1 MTIGTAT
8 REPAPSL
15 PRPKA
20 SARTTKIVRTKLA
33 TCNARNLALPD
44 IPYYPGEK
52 YSWYE
57 YEQKIRW
64 LGGQLSSLDA
74 DLVAFQEVFHSRAL
88 EDAVANSELAGAPVV
103 VENLDPESCLRPRV
117 GLVTRLPI
125 LGAPTF
131 IRDIPKDA
139 LLAFQ
144 PGASDSASPVPVTSF
159 LRPVLRAEIGLW
171 NGLDGGG
178 DRAIVYVVHLKS
190 MTPEPLA
197 GENLDDPMVYARAQ
211 ARAQIRRTVEAAGIR
226 SLVRQD
232 IEGTTTP
239 VIVLGD
245 CNAGNPSVVAQIM
258 SGPSPSRYDSSARQ
272 HKLWDRMLYDAIDLQ
287 SQMSLN
293 ATYYTHIFDG
303 KYEQLDHILLSE
315 EFYSRNPRHIAW
327 VEYVR
332 LFTDHLVD
340 STLCADSVPRWVSD
354 HGWVVVTLRR
364 EERSVA
370 AVQPAIDSVP
380 VPE

>member
-8 REPAPSL
+8 HEAAPSL

-33 TCNARNLALPD
+33 TCNVRNLALPKV
-44 IPYYPGEK
+44 PFYPGEE
-52 YSWYE
+52 YTQPE

-64 LGGQLSSLDA
+64 LGGQISSLDA
-74 DLVAFQEVFHSRAL
+74 DLVAFQEVFHKRAL
-88 EDAVANSELAGAPVV
+88 EDAVANSELAGAPVFM
-103 VENLDPESCLRPRV
+103 EDLDPESCLRPRV

-125 LGAPTF
+125 IGAPTF
-131 IRDIPKDA
+131 IRDIPKNA

-144 PGASDSASPVPVTSF
+144 AGGVDPVSPVPVTSF

-171 NGLDGGG
+171 KGLDGGG

-190 MTPEPLA
+190 MTPEALA

-258 SGPSPSRYDSSARQ
+258 SGPSPSRYDASAKQ
-272 HKLWDRMLYDAIDLQ
+272 QKLWDRMLYDAIDLQ
-287 SQMSLN
+287 SKQSLN

-340 STLCADSVPRWVSD
+340 STLCADQVPRWVSD

-364 EERSVA
+364 EERSGA
-370 AVQPAIDSVP
+370 IAQPSIDTVP
-380 VPE
+380 TPE